1 MKKYLIVI
9 WILLLTNVVADEC
22 SKKKERFEREER
34 AHDVVKSIA
43 VASNSAYEIIG
54 RFVKEGETLLR
65 ECPKVYSLDRQ
76 YTLRRKVKKAR
87 RNQYRFKVFTQEQVA
102 GYAVNHPQQR
112 VIYKWGKVRVS
123 P

>member
-1 MKKYLIVI
+1 MYKSLLLL
-9 WILLLTNVVADEC
+9 LLLTGNSGADEC
-22 SKKKERFEREER
+22 TLQKETFEREEGAYDTVLR
-34 AHDVVKSIA
+34 IG
-43 VASNSAYEIIG
+43 VAGNSAYEIIG

-65 ECPKVYSLDRQ
+65 ECPKVYSLDHQ